1 MTNETETTVWDSPV
15 AHLIEDVLKDYDD
28 EISMRDRIV
37 IEHAQLILEI
47 AYQQRERD
55 RLKAKL
61 AALKELTGED
71 NDTET
76 E

>member
-1 MTNETETTVWDSPV
+1 MPNETEIRTWGSPV
-15 AHLIEDVLKDYDD
+15 AHLIEDMLKDYDD
-28 EISMRDRIV
+28 EISMKDRTV
-37 IEHAQLILEI
+37 IEHAQLTLEI